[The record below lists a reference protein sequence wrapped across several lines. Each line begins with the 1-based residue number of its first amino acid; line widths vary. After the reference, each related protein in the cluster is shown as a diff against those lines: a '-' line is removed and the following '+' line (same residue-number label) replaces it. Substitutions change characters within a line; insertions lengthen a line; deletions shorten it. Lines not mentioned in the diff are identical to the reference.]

1 MCICVPHL
9 VSHARFLCPSS
20 TDAHSS
26 FSLFTQTSLLVFY
39 PLFLFSCLFC
49 AVSHIRI
56 GGFRALFFFFC
67 FSRSSFVLFFSFYSL
82 TLRIRVRPAI
92 TLFFFFFVQ
101 RVSVCRS
108 LLAFYCQTI
117 HTNGAFLFPSP
128 FPLFFY
134 IDVVFIYISDSPF
147 PFSTL
152 LRLLFVFY
160 NLLVTFAF
168 FFLSLS
174 LIATKLVTLI

>member
-1 MCICVPHL
+1 MSRVLSRMRAFCALLLLTHTPLFPSLHKP
-9 VSHARFLCPSS
+9 LCSCFIPSF
-20 TDAHSS
+20 
-26 FSLFTQTSLLVFY
+26 FSLAYSAQVHTSELVVFE
-39 PLFLFSCLFC
+39 
-49 AVSHIRI
+49 
-56 GGFRALFFFFC
+56 LFFFFLVL
-67 FSRSSFVLFFSFYSL
+67 SFLFRPFFFFLL
-82 TLRIRVRPAI
+82 THSADSCTPCYNS
-92 TLFFFFFVQ
+92 FFFFFVQ